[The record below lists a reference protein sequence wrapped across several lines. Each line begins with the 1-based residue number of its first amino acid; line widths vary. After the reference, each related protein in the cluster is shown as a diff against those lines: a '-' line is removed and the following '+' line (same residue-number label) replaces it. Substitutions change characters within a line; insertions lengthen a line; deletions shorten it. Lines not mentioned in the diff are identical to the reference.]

1 MMTQFLRQLHDLGMK
16 VLETTDPSIGT
27 LNEYYLCEI
36 TGDSFDLHY
45 VSAGTSPLRVT
56 KRAPAGSG
64 DSCNPLDANLKFL
77 VNLRKFKNDPFWEKC
92 FESLSEAGV
101 PEVLQAARQF
111 RDRLNQYA
119 FERINVEKC
128 NENFYRI
135 KTLIDSTKLTVE
147 DTPTRKNMVKLGVV
161 TDSLPI
167 VLTHKG
173 TPLLCLPEVSR
184 WWSTKYFSIIPN
196 NGEDFDIITGERCT
210 AIQTMDRLAPID
222 SPLISF
228 NANPYRFGKFEQ
240 MKSYPMSGRTQDRI
254 RAGFLHITNYDNAQY
269 LTLDDDPSSMWV
281 TGVAWWVEGCVD
293 HPMLPLLGILIR
305 GGKGAT
311 KEGVV
316 QAREALRL
324 LKETDLTVVRFVVW
338 QRRKSLFAL
347 LDSWGVSTSE
357 VKANILLF
365 QEEWE
370 SAGYN
375 PVSFIVTRQEK
386 PNPTLLPKTAFIP
399 TFKAIITGS
408 SYPDSIPDYLLR
420 NRSRWLGDTKQSW
433 SNQHAIL
440 WLHAH
445 LSRKYGIPM
454 SKNASKA
461 NVALKEY
468 KPTDSAPK
476 LESIIGLGSTKLTSS
491 EQSAYR
497 FGVFLVLQARIAVLY
512 NRQHS
517 SKMFDM
523 GDFLK
528 QYQSPSIFF
537 SRGAVKCG
545 MYREWLRA
553 NRPST
558 TFNILDTYIR
568 QLSVDVTADSLS
580 EYLGSRK
587 MLVNIGWEHG
597 LAYVIE
603 LQNFIKQM
611 RDCQQAG
618 DKTTVPTTEHD
629 EETEDL
635 ESSES

>member
-1 MMTQFLRQLHDLGMK
+1 MMTQFLRHLHDLGMK

-111 RDRLNQYA
+111 RDRLNQYT
-119 FERINVEKC
+119 FERINVEKG
-128 NENFYRI
+128 NEKFYRI
-135 KTLIDSTKLTVE
+135 KTLTDSTKLIVE
-147 DTPTRKNMVKLGVV
+147 DTPTRRNMVELGVV

-167 VLTHKG
+167 VLTHNG

-184 WWSTKYFSIIPN
+184 WWATKYFPVIPN
-196 NGEDFDIITGERCT
+196 KGEDFDIITGERCT

-228 NANPYRFGKFEQ
+228 NANSYRFGKFEQ
-240 MKSYPMSGRTQDRI
+240 MQNYLMSGRTQDRI

-269 LTLDDDPSSMWV
+269 LTLDDSGSMWV
-281 TGVAWWVEGCVD
+281 TEVAWWVEGCVE
-293 HPMLPLLGILIR
+293 HPILPLLGTLIR

-311 KEGVV
+311 KEEVV
-316 QAREALRL
+316 LAREALRL
-324 LKETDLTVVRFVVW
+324 LETDQAIVRFVVW
-338 QRRKSLFAL
+338 QRTKSRFAL
-347 LDSWGVSTSE
+347 LDSWAVSASE
-357 VKANILLF
+357 AKTNLLLF

-408 SYPDSIPDYLLR
+408 NYPDSIPDYLLR
-420 NRSRWLGDTKQSW
+420 NRSRWLGDTKQPW
-433 SNQHAIL
+433 SNQHATL
-440 WLHAH
+440 WFHTH
-445 LSRKYGIPM
+445 TSRKYGIPM
-454 SKNASKA
+454 SKNASKT

-468 KPTDSAPK
+468 NITDSAPK
-476 LESIIGLGSTKLTSS
+476 LESVIGLGSTKLSSS

-497 FGVFLVLQARIAVLY
+497 FGVFLALQARIAVLY

-523 GDFLK
+523 GISSNNTSLPRYSSVEGLSNAACIANGFVQTVRARHSTFSTLILINS
-528 QYQSPSIFF
+528 QST
-537 SRGAVKCG
+537 
-545 MYREWLRA
+545 LR
-553 NRPST
+553 RTPYPST
-558 TFNILDTYIR
+558 LETARCLSISVGDTV
-568 QLSVDVTADSLS
+568 SP
-580 EYLGSRK
+580 
-587 MLVNIGWEHG
+587 M
-597 LAYVIE
+597 
-603 LQNFIKQM
+603 
-611 RDCQQAG
+611 
-618 DKTTVPTTEHD
+618 
-629 EETEDL
+629 
-635 ESSES
+635 